1 MKRILVLFL
10 VCGFPGIK
18 AQEEDPRYRR
28 VADSFLEAYNTRE
41 YGEIFSMFDQTMQQQ
56 LPLEKVKLL
65 LDQQVRPGFGSIRD
79 MEFTQAS
86 GSAHIYK
93 STFDQGVLDI
103 TISMD
108 GDDLINGLYLK
119 PHKPV
124 VREPEIQRNT
134 TAMQLPFQGQWFVYW
149 GGETE
154 VQNYHMNDKNQQY
167 AYDFLRVGDGKSYQ
181 GDPDKNESYFAFGQP
196 ILAPCDG
203 TVVLAID
210 GVPDNTP
217 GEMNPVQKTG
227 NTLVLR
233 TAAGEYILFAHL
245 KEGSVEVEKGQQ
257 VRQGDLLALCGN
269 SGNST
274 EAHLH
279 LQLQNTRDIHKAT
292 GARLFFEQIRVNGEI
307 KKEYIPVKEDFV
319 ENINQID

>member
-1 MKRILVLFL
+1 MKRILLLL
-10 VCGFPGIK
+10 VVFAFSGLK
-18 AQEEDPRYRR
+18 AQEEDPRYRN
-28 VADSFLEAYNTRE
+28 VADRFQQAYNTRE
-41 YGEIFSMFDQTMQQQ
+41 YEQIFGMFDPAMQQQ
-56 LPLEKVKLL
+56 LPLEKVRLL
-65 LDQQVRPGFGSIRD
+65 LDQQVRPGLGSIRD
-79 MEFTQAS
+79 MQLS
-86 GSAHIYK
+86 QVGGSAHIYK

-103 TISMD
+103 SISLD

-154 VQNYHMNDKNQQY
+154 GQNYHMSDKNQQF
-167 AYDFLRVGDGKSYQ
+167 AYDFLKVEGGKSYK
-181 GDPDKNESYFAFGQP
+181 GDPDRNESYFAFGQP

-203 TVVLAID
+203 TVVLVID
-210 GVPDNTP
+210 GVPDNIP

-227 NTLVLR
+227 NTLVMR

-245 KEGSVEVEKGQQ
+245 KEGSVSVEKGQQ
-257 VRQGDLLALCGN
+257 VRRGDLLALCGN

-307 KKEYIPVKEDFV
+307 TKEYIPVKEDFV
-319 ENINQID
+319 ENINLN

>member
-1 MKRILVLFL
+1 MKRILLLFML
-10 VCGFPGIK
+10 GAISGLK
-18 AQEEDPRYRR
+18 AQEEDPRYRQ
-28 VADSFLEAYNTRE
+28 VADRFQEAYNASE
-41 YGEIFSMFDQTMQQQ
+41 YEQVFGMFDEVMKQQ
-56 LPLEKVKLL
+56 LPLEKVKMLFE
-65 LDQQVRPGFGSIRD
+65 QQVRPGLGSIQE
-79 MEFTQAS
+79 MELNQVS

-93 STFDQGVLDI
+93 STFERGVLDVS
-103 TISMD
+103 ISLD
-108 GDDLINGLYLK
+108 RDNRINGLYLR

-124 VREPEIQRNT
+124 VTEPVIERNT
-134 TAMQLPFQGQWFVYW
+134 TPMQLPFRDQWFVYW
-149 GGETE
+149 GGESE
-154 VQNYHMNDKNQQY
+154 VQNYHMNDENQQY
-167 AYDFLRVGDGKSYQ
+167 AYDLLKVAQGKSFK

-217 GEMNPVQKTG
+217 GELNPVHKTG

-233 TAAGEYILFAHL
+233 TAAGEYILLAHL
-245 KEGSVEVEKGQQ
+245 KEGSVEVEKGQG

-307 KKEYIPVKEDFV
+307 KKDYIPVKEDFI
-319 ENINQID
+319 ENIN